1 VLVIDL
7 KTSYLNTMPKRSKKS
22 APAKEQRWAIW
33 RIRGTPAA
41 FLGHVHASDEKTAL
55 EKAAEEFH
63 VRPELRNKLM
73 AQRTD

>member
-7 KTSYLNTMPKRSKKS
+7 KTTYLNAMPKRSKKS
-22 APAKEQRWAIW
+22 ASAKEQQWAIW
-33 RIRGTPAA
+33 RLRGTPAA
-41 FLGHVHASDEKTAL
+41 FLGHVYAPDEKTPL

-63 VRPELRNKLM
+63 VQPELRNKLM